1 MDFKHLSLALVEVAE
16 RNSLEGNSRPL
27 VHIYVF
33 DLASQIVLAA
43 VVDTSRVANQHVD
56 VLSIFAVL

>member
-16 RNSLEGNSRPL
+16 RNSLKRDSRPL
-27 VHIYVF
+27 VHVYVF